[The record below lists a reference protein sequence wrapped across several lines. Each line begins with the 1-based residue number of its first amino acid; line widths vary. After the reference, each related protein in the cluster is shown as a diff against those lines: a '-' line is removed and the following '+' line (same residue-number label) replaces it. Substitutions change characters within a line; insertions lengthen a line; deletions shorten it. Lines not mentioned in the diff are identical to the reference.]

1 MAQQFPQDFSSF
13 EQASPPPAPPSRR
26 HSGLISAAA
35 LLVLILAIAVIL
47 NESLLKIHHIAVI
60 GNEKVSW
67 DEVVTAAGLKG
78 SVGYFTVNE
87 ARIASGIESNRYL
100 IFERLEKQFPDSL
113 TIYVKERVPTV
124 FVSEMGAVYVLD
136 SEGMVLERREQN
148 QNSDELLGK
157 ALNEQMIIVTGLKP
171 KDLRVGRVM
180 TAGSTNHMKAYR
192 ELLSEL
198 KQQSFSSQVS
208 ELNITDPESLYL
220 ITTDGYTAHLGDL
233 TDLRA
238 KIGTVRAVVD
248 KLREMEKKG
257 GMLEASIPGEA
268 IYTPATP

>member
-13 EQASPPPAPPSRR
+13 EQASPSPSPPSRR

-87 ARIASGIESNRYL
+87 RKIASGIESNRYL

-136 SEGMVLERREQN
+136 SAGMVLERREQN
-148 QNSDELLGK
+148 QNSDELLGR

-180 TAGSTNHMKAYR
+180 TAGSSNHMEAYR

-198 KQQSFSSQVS
+198 ALQGFSSQVS
-208 ELNITDPESLYL
+208 ELNITDPDSLYL
-220 ITTDGYTAHLGDL
+220 ITTDGYTAHLGNL

-268 IYTPATP
+268 IYTPAIP